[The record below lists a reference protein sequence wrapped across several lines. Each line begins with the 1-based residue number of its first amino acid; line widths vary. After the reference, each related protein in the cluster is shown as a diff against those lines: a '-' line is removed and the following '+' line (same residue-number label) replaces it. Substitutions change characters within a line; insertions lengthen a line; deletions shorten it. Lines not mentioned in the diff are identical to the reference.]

1 LKYIT
6 LNIKILAI
14 FIFLFILQI
23 SAYAGWV
30 ITEKSVDSF
39 KNESICTVF
48 IQNNVIRYESPMS
61 IAIVNFNTKLITIVF
76 SQYKAYWQGT
86 LSELKANSILAYD
99 MQLEKLLAGLPKHEQ
114 IELDSIYQNIKV
126 QLLDTTYYYN
136 DKNIELANDNSQILG
151 YNTIKYG
158 VYKDS
163 VFLEDIWHTTQINP
177 FSDINKREILLY
189 MRQISNIQ
197 GFSDILQ
204 HNVFFNP
211 KESGML
217 LKSVKHS
224 SLNIINSTEVIEILN
239 IDINPYFLMHQKTT
253 KVFL

>member
-1 LKYIT
+1 M
-6 LNIKILAI
+6 
-14 FIFLFILQI
+14 FILQI
-23 SAYAGWV
+23 NAFAGWV
-30 ITEKSVDSF
+30 ITEKSVDGF

-114 IELDSIYQNIKV
+114 IELDSIYQNIKA
-126 QLLDTTYYYN
+126 QLLDTTNYYN
-136 DKNIELANDNSQILG
+136 DKNISIKQTDDNLQILG

-163 VFLEDIWHTTQINP
+163 VFLEDIWHTTQITP

-197 GFSDILQ
+197 GFSEILQ

-211 KESGML
+211 MESGMI

-239 IDINPYFLMHQKTT
+239 IDINPYFFNAPKNYQSISLNDVLFLSQKNE
-253 KVFL
+253 K